1 MKKAT
6 SLLLLIS
13 LISTGL
19 MAQGKAKSNVEDV
32 RMKIIEKANK
42 INLKPVSSSYSLNY
56 QPLSTSDQGK
66 FVYYVDFSNYS
77 AAIYCRSN
85 TSNAYAVWG
94 DIFAKYSKFL
104 TGDSPSK
111 IERGATNINQ
121 KYFLGAPTSDEF
133 RTPNKNG
140 AGQHFE
146 GGSIYWS
153 PATGAHEV
161 HGAIKDKWAALGWEN
176 SFLGFPT
183 TDETTTPDGYG
194 RFNFFEGGAIY
205 YHPNLGTYAV
215 PKLIAEVWKKEG
227 WETGKLGYPVSDE
240 IIKNNNSV
248 QYFEFGAAI
257 STKASPYKVIFNT
270 MREKNGL
277 YTKWRATGGIDSY
290 LGDLVTANKNYP
302 KKFRYHFAEF
312 QNGFIYENPNLVVDN
327 HITAF
332 VIKKGPFF
340 DYYASKNWEAG
351 YLGFPI
357 SDEIPSRD
365 NISIQKFEGGTI
377 LYSPNTGA
385 YEKK

>member
-1 MKKAT
+1 MKKT
-6 SLLLLIS
+6 TLLLLLTT
-13 LISTGL
+13 LISTSL
-19 MAQGKAKSNVEDV
+19 MAQGKSKSKVEDV
-32 RMKIIEKANK
+32 RNIIIEKANQL
-42 INLKPVSSSYSLNY
+42 NLRPVNSSYTINY
-56 QPLSTSDQGK
+56 QPLSNETGGN
-66 FVYYVDFSNYS
+66 FAYYINFSNNT
-77 AAIYCRSN
+77 AAIYCKSN
-85 TSNAYAVWG
+85 TEKAFAVWG
-94 DIFAKYSKFL
+94 AIYDKYTTLVGGKF
-104 TGDSPSK
+104 
-111 IERGATNINQ
+111 Q
-121 KYFLGAPTSDEF
+121 YFLGAPTSDEF
-133 RTPNKNG
+133 KTPNKNG

-161 HGAIKDKWAALGWEN
+161 HGAIKDKWASLGWEN

-183 TDETTTPDGYG
+183 TDETATPDGFG

-215 PKLIAEVWKKEG
+215 PKMIAEVWKKEG
-227 WETGKLGYPVSDE
+227 WEKGKLGYPVSDE

-365 NISIQKFEGGTI
+365 NFTIQKFEGGTI
-377 LYSPNTGA
+377 LYNPTTGA
-385 YEKK
+385 FEKKR

>member
-6 SLLLLIS
+6 LLLLLVS

-19 MAQGKAKSNVEDV
+19 MAQGKSKSKVEDV
-32 RMKIIEKANK
+32 RNIIIEKANQL
-42 INLKPVSSSYSLNY
+42 NLRPVNSSYTINY
-56 QPLSTSDQGK
+56 QPLSNETGGN
-66 FVYYVDFSNYS
+66 FAYYINFSNNT
-77 AAIYCRSN
+77 AAIYCKSN
-85 TSNAYAVWG
+85 TEKAFAVWG
-94 DIFAKYSKFL
+94 AIYDKYTTLVGGKF
-104 TGDSPSK
+104 
-111 IERGATNINQ
+111 Q
-121 KYFLGAPTSDEF
+121 YFLGAPTSDEF
-133 RTPNKNG
+133 KTPNKNG

-161 HGAIKDKWAALGWEN
+161 HGAIKDKWASLGWEN

-215 PKLIAEVWKKEG
+215 PKMIAEVWKKEG

>member
-1 MKKAT
+1 MKKLT
-6 SLLLLIS
+6 SIFLI
-13 LISTGL
+13 LGLSTMVMG
-19 MAQGKAKSNVEDV
+19 QGKAKARIDDIKI
-32 RMKIIEKANK
+32 KIIEKAK
-42 INLKPVSSSYSLNY
+42 QLKLKPADNYQINY
-56 QPLSTSDQGK
+56 QPLSATDDGK
-66 FVYYVDFSNYS
+66 FVYCMFFSNFD
-77 AAIYCRSN
+77 AAVYCKSE

-104 TGDSPSK
+104 TGDSPK
-111 IERGATNINQ
+111 KLERGATNINQ

-161 HGAIKDKWAALGWEN
+161 HGAIKDKWASLGWEN

-183 TDETTTPDGYG
+183 TDETTTPDGFG

-205 YHPNLGTYAV
+205 YHPHLGTFAV
-215 PKLIAEVWKKEG
+215 PKMIAEVWKKEG
-227 WETGKLGYPVSDE
+227 WEKGKLGYPVSDE

-257 STKASPYKVIFNT
+257 STKASPYKVIYNSL
-270 MREKNGL
+270 RANYGL

-302 KKFRYHFAEF
+302 KQYQYHFVEF
-312 QNGFIYENPNLVVDN
+312 QNGFIYENAGVSN
-327 HITAF
+327 AF

-340 DYYASKNWEAG
+340 DYYASKKWETG
-351 YLGFPI
+351 YLGLPI
-357 SDEIPSRD
+357 SDEILSRD
-365 NISIQKFEGGTI
+365 NFTIQKFEGGTI
-377 LYSPNTGA
+377 LYNPTTGA
-385 YEKK
+385 FEKKR

>member
-1 MKKAT
+1 MKKLT
-6 SLLLLIS
+6 SIFLI
-13 LISTGL
+13 LGLSTMVMG
-19 MAQGKAKSNVEDV
+19 QGKAKARIDDIKI
-32 RMKIIEKANK
+32 KIIEKAK
-42 INLKPVSSSYSLNY
+42 QLKLKPADNYQINY
-56 QPLSTSDQGK
+56 QPLSATDDGK
-66 FVYYVDFSNYS
+66 FVYCMFFSNFD
-77 AAIYCRSN
+77 AAVYCKSE

-104 TGDSPSK
+104 TGDSPK
-111 IERGATNINQ
+111 KLERGATNINQ

-161 HGAIKDKWAALGWEN
+161 HGAIKDKWASLGWEN

-183 TDETTTPDGYG
+183 TDETTTPDGFG

-205 YHPNLGTYAV
+205 YHPHLGTFAV
-215 PKLIAEVWKKEG
+215 PKMIAEVWKKEG
-227 WETGKLGYPVSDE
+227 WEKGKLGYPVSDE

-257 STKASPYKVIFNT
+257 STKASPYKVIYNSFRANY
-270 MREKNGL
+270 GL

-290 LGDLVTANKNYP
+290 LGDLITPNKNYP
-302 KKFRYHFAEF
+302 KMFKYHFVEF
-312 QNGFIYENPNLVVDN
+312 QNGFIYENPGVSN
-327 HITAF
+327 AF

-340 DYYASKNWEAG
+340 DYYASKKWETG
-351 YLGFPI
+351 YLGLPN
-357 SDEIPSRD
+357 SDEIPSLD
-365 NISIQKFEGGTI
+365 NFTIQKFEGGTI
-377 LYSPNTGA
+377 LYNPTTGA
-385 YEKK
+385 FEKKR

>member
-1 MKKAT
+1 MKKLT
-6 SLLLLIS
+6 SIFLI
-13 LISTGL
+13 LGLSTMVMG
-19 MAQGKAKSNVEDV
+19 QGKAKARIDDIKI
-32 RMKIIEKANK
+32 KIIEKAK
-42 INLKPVSSSYSLNY
+42 QLKLKPADNYQINY
-56 QPLSTSDQGK
+56 QPLSATDDGK
-66 FVYYVDFSNYS
+66 FVYCMFFSNFD
-77 AAIYCRSN
+77 AAVYCKSE

-104 TGDSPSK
+104 TGDSPK
-111 IERGATNINQ
+111 KLERGATNINQ

-161 HGAIKDKWAALGWEN
+161 HGAIKDKWASLGWEN

-183 TDETTTPDGYG
+183 TDETTTPDGFG

-205 YHPNLGTYAV
+205 YHPHLGTFAV
-215 PKLIAEVWKKEG
+215 PKMIAEVWKKEG
-227 WETGKLGYPVSDE
+227 WEKGKLGYPVSDE

-257 STKASPYKVIFNT
+257 STKASPYKVIYNSFRANY
-270 MREKNGL
+270 GL

-290 LGDLVTANKNYP
+290 LGDLITPNKNYP
-302 KKFRYHFAEF
+302 KMFKYHFVEF
-312 QNGFIYENPNLVVDN
+312 QNGFIYENPGVSN
-327 HITAF
+327 AF

-340 DYYASKNWEAG
+340 DYYASKKWETG
-351 YLGFPI
+351 YLGLPI

-365 NISIQKFEGGTI
+365 NFTIQKFEGGTI
-377 LYSPNTGA
+377 LYNPTTGA
-385 YEKK
+385 FEKKR

>member
-1 MKKAT
+1 MKKT
-6 SLLLLIS
+6 TLLLLLIS

-19 MAQGKAKSNVEDV
+19 IAQGKSKSNVEDI

-42 INLKPVSSSYSLNY
+42 LNLKPVSSSYNLNY
-56 QPLSTSDQGK
+56 QPLSASDQGL
-66 FVYYVDFSNYS
+66 FVYYVDFSNYT

-85 TSNAYAVWG
+85 RTEPFAVWG

-104 TGDSPSK
+104 TGDSPQK
-111 IERGATNINQ
+111 LERGASNTNQ

-133 RTPNKNG
+133 KTPNKNG

-153 PATGAHEV
+153 PATGAHEI
-161 HGAIKDKWAALGWEN
+161 HGSIKDKWASLGWEN
-176 SFLGFPT
+176 SFLGFPV
-183 TDETTTPDGYG
+183 TDETTTPDGFG

-205 YHPNLGTYAV
+205 YHPHLGTFAV
-215 PKLIAEVWKKEG
+215 PRLIADVWKKEG
-227 WETGKLGYPVSDE
+227 WEKGKLGYPVSDE

-248 QYFEFGAAI
+248 QYFEFGAII
-257 STKASPYKVIFNT
+257 STKASPYKVIYNSFRANY
-270 MREKNGL
+270 GL

-290 LGDLVTANKNYP
+290 LGDLITPNKNYP
-302 KKFRYHFAEF
+302 KMFQYHFVEF
-312 QNGFIYENPNLVVDN
+312 QNGFIYENPGVSN
-327 HITAF
+327 AF

-340 DYYASKNWEAG
+340 DYYASKKWETG

-365 NISIQKFEGGTI
+365 NFTIQKFEGGTV
-377 LYSPNTGA
+377 LYNPSAGA
-385 YEKK
+385 FEKK

>member
-1 MKKAT
+1 MKKLT
-6 SLLLLIS
+6 SIFLI
-13 LISTGL
+13 LGLSTMVMG
-19 MAQGKAKSNVEDV
+19 QGKAKARIDDIKI
-32 RMKIIEKANK
+32 KIIEKAK
-42 INLKPVSSSYSLNY
+42 QLKLKPADNYQINY
-56 QPLSTSDQGK
+56 QPLSATDDGK
-66 FVYYVDFSNYS
+66 FVYCMFFSNFD
-77 AAIYCRSN
+77 AAVYCKSE

-104 TGDSPSK
+104 TGDSPK
-111 IERGATNINQ
+111 KLERGATNINQ

-161 HGAIKDKWAALGWEN
+161 HGAIKDKWASLGWEN

-183 TDETTTPDGYG
+183 TDETTTPDGFG

-205 YHPNLGTYAV
+205 YHPHLGTFAV
-215 PKLIAEVWKKEG
+215 PKMIAEVWKKEG
-227 WETGKLGYPVSDE
+227 WEKGKLGYPVSDE

-257 STKASPYKVIFNT
+257 STKASPYKVIYNSFRANY
-270 MREKNGL
+270 GL

-290 LGDLVTANKNYP
+290 LGDLITPNKNYP
-302 KKFRYHFAEF
+302 KMFKYHFVEF
-312 QNGFIYENPNLVVDN
+312 QNGFIYENPGVSN
-327 HITAF
+327 AF

-340 DYYASKNWEAG
+340 DYYASKKWETG
-351 YLGFPI
+351 YLGLPI
-357 SDEIPSRD
+357 SDEILSRD
-365 NISIQKFEGGTI
+365 NFTIQKFEGGTI
-377 LYSPNTGA
+377 LYNPTTGA
-385 YEKK
+385 FEKKR